1 MTGTDTTRSQHLLRL
16 QEPPQYCSI
25 VYLQKNKFIAVF
37 SVQIPILNG
46 LKSNDSAS
54 CVEAY
59 YPLVPCGRAT
69 SVITRNMYGTDYQK
83 RFEPDAS
90 AFTRVNFLAQRKREE
105 DAITTNRRRRARL
118 IILGAI
124 SVGAILAL
132 AIFQLKQ
139 KQKKNH

>member
-1 MTGTDTTRSQHLLRL
+1 
-16 QEPPQYCSI
+16 
-25 VYLQKNKFIAVF
+25 
-37 SVQIPILNG
+37 
-46 LKSNDSAS
+46 
-54 CVEAY
+54 
-59 YPLVPCGRAT
+59 
-69 SVITRNMYGTDYQK
+69 MYGTGYQK

-105 DAITTNRRRRARL
+105 DAVTTNRRRRARL